1 MLNLENIHFSYGAKP
16 TLVDINLQLE
26 QGNIAAVIGESGCGK
41 STLLDLVYG
50 QLQEASGT
58 VTYNGEQLQGANYHL
73 VPGHNMMKYVPQEF
87 DLMPFTTVFENVGE
101 HVSLQND
108 DRKAIIT
115 EMLQIVGM
123 ERFKDRKVKT
133 LSGGQKQRVAI
144 AKALAQQPQVLLMDE
159 PFSNIDNFRKNELR
173 RSLFSYFKKNN
184 ITCLI
189 ATHDKDDVL
198 AFTDRTIIMREGQ
211 VIDDRETYEV
221 YGKPKTVYGASLF
234 DDVNVIPIGLFGNKK
249 ELLLYPYQ
257 LIYSEEGVKM
267 QVTNCYFTGVDFLVS
282 LRHEEQPFF
291 MKNSSELTL
300 GAFIK
305 VKYRLN

>member
-26 QGNIAAVIGESGCGK
+26 QGTIAAVIGESGCGK

-108 DRKAIIT
+108 DRKAIIA

-123 ERFKDRKVKT
+123 ESFKDRKVKT

-173 RSLFSYFKKNN
+173 RSLFSYFKKND

-221 YGKPKTVYGASLF
+221 YEKPKTVYGASLF
-234 DDVNVIPIGLFGNKK
+234 DDVNLIPAGFLGNKE
-249 ELLLYPYQ
+249 ELICYPHE
-257 LIYSEEGVKM
+257 LSLDHAGTAMTV
-267 QVTNCYFTGVDFLVS
+267 NGCYFSGQDYLITAFKNDITLYI
-282 LRHEEQPFF
+282 
-291 MKNSSELTL
+291 KNSKPLTN
-300 GAFIK
+300 GKSINVS
-305 VKYRLN
+305 VK